1 MWDCGGTIVNNFIAG
16 NLARYKGGGL
26 AWCSGSIV
34 NNSISGNVAW
44 FEGGGLYEC
53 AADEIINCIIWGN
66 QAGVDGRNFSL
77 GGTNYTFRIDSSQIF
92 LSDPDHN
99 VPDNDPSLFAGGP
112 ARGDFIFNS
121 GDLDQAP
128 QKIMQ
133 TEPVY
138 PYKARQRNIEG
149 YVKVKMLVRA
159 DGTVGEV
166 SVLDAQPKGLFD
178 SAALKAVPSWRFK
191 PGVIDGQAVPSW
203 VVTTIRFTLND

>member
-1 MWDCGGTIVNNFIAG
+1 VTLRKGMLLTLAFAVAVVLNIVLFASAALLSRDRPVPQVTSAPVSV
-16 NLARYKGGGL
+16 NLITMKPDTPPPPEEKR
-26 AWCSGSIV
+26 
-34 NNSISGNVAW
+34 
-44 FEGGGLYEC
+44 
-53 AADEIINCIIWGN
+53 EIPKPKPKPEM
-66 QAGVDGRNFSL
+66 DFTPELSRPSL
-77 GGTNYTFRIDSSQIF
+77 RGPAPLDVSVQI
-92 LSDPDHN
+92 
-99 VPDNDPSLFAGGP
+99 DPSLFAGGP
-112 ARGDFIFNS
+112 ERGDFIFNS

-128 QKIMQ
+128 RNIMQ

-166 SVLDAQPKGLFD
+166 TVLDALPKGLFD